1 MMNCLRA
8 SYLLALD
15 RQLAAHRCIPIIR
28 FTSTLVKEEIKIGKK
43 NRFARESIES
53 ITSGMDL
60 ATKKK
65 KTRMK

>member
-1 MMNCLRA
+1 M

-15 RQLAAHRCIPIIR
+15 RQLAAHRCIPITR

-43 NRFARESIES
+43 NRFAREPIER

-60 ATKKK
+60 ATKE
-65 KTRMK
+65 R

>member
-1 MMNCLRA
+1 M

-43 NRFARESIES
+43 KSFRTRINRKHNKWNGF
-53 ITSGMDL
+53 GH
-60 ATKKK
+60 
-65 KTRMK
+65 

>member
-1 MMNCLRA
+1 M

-43 NRFARESIES
+43 KIVSHENQSKA
-53 ITSGMDL
+53 
-60 ATKKK
+60 
-65 KTRMK
+65 